1 MSILVNI
8 LFGLEECAWRID
20 NPNKINRLYNSNVNR
35 YITNERIRVDY
46 SHSIVAGGFAEIS

>member
-20 NPNKINRLYNSNVNR
+20 NPNKINR
-35 YITNERIRVDY
+35 YITNERMRVDY

>member
-8 LFGLEECAWRID
+8 LFGLKECAWRIE
-20 NPNKINRLYNSNVNR
+20 NPNKIIGYDDNVNR
-35 YITNERIRVDY
+35 YITNVRMQVDY